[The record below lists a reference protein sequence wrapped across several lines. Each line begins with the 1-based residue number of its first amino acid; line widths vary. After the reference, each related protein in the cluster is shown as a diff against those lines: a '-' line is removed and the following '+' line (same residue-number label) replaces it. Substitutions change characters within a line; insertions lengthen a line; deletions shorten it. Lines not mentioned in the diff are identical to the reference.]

1 MSQLQASTNSY
12 STVERSLPSLACKI
26 NTAKLSKT
34 RHSDRSCG
42 EQPDSGSLKSLRTV
56 WEQFEPTEVL
66 QRRCRHLPFQWLISG
81 FKSSPPTAVPSDAIS
96 AQGLVLTD
104 LDPSIPGSLDPWI
117 PPFLRLWSLRSF
129 PNESAA
135 ILPFLEGSQHCQGNT
150 MTSCSSAFGERLRW
164 VYIMSHFDA

>member
-1 MSQLQASTNSY
+1 MSQLQGSTNSY
-12 STVERSLPSLACKI
+12 STVERSLPSLACKM

-34 RHSDRSCG
+34 RHSDGSCG

-66 QRRCRHLPFQWLISG
+66 QRRCRRLPFQWLISG

-104 LDPSIPGSLDPWI
+104 LDPSIPGSLRFFACGHFGHFPM
-117 PPFLRLWSLRSF
+117 SL
-129 PNESAA
+129 P
-135 ILPFLEGSQHCQGNT
+135 HCQGNT
-150 MTSCSSAFGERLRW
+150 MTSCRSAFGERLRW